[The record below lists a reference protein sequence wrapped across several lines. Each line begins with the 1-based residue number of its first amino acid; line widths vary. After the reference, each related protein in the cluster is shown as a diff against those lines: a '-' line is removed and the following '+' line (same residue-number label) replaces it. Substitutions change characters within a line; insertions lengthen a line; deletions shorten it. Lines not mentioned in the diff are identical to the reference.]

1 MNAPLNILAA
11 LDSYG
16 VKAVIENGRV
26 RLVCPNDNPP
36 PAELI
41 EAARAHKGELHQLLV
56 TQEARCDRFEER
68 AAILEFDEG
77 LSRAEAEAIARR
89 EMMAGIYDDM
99 RVGDG
104 IARRLA
110 LAVLRA
116 ECPAYVDAADWQQAI
131 EDGHRFVTQ
140 WGKQAEGL
148 GWAPADL
155 FGLHTPPEKPAPNY
169 RRLSRYDK
177 TGLIWLLHG
186 RRVSELTKDKA
197 VIETATGTVAYRR
210 YNKPALGPLGD
221 SLDDFA
227 PAIAANKSDA
237 TTVKHHGLPRPVP
250 EFLRKSNV

>member
-1 MNAPLNILAA
+1 VNAPLNILAA
-11 LDSYG
+11 LASYG

-26 RLVCPNDNPP
+26 RLVCPNDDPP

-41 EAARAHKGELHQLLV
+41 EAARAHKGELHQLV
-56 TQEARCDRFEER
+56 ATQEARCDRFEER

-89 EMMAGIYDDM
+89 EMMAGVYDD
-99 RVGDG
+99 
-104 IARRLA
+104 IQAARDPVSYASA
-110 LAVLRA
+110 LAALRA
-116 ECPAYVDAADWQQAI
+116 ECPAYVDAADWQQAV

-155 FGLHTPPEKPAPNY
+155 FGLHTPPEKPAPDY
-169 RRLSRYDK
+169 RRLSRYDQ

-186 RRVSELTKDKA
+186 RLVVELTKDKA
-197 VIETATGTVAYRR
+197 VIETATGTVSYRR

-221 SLDDFA
+221 SLDDIA
-227 PAIAANKSDA
+227 PGSAAIADE
-237 TTVKHHGLPRPVP
+237 G
-250 EFLRKSNV
+250 